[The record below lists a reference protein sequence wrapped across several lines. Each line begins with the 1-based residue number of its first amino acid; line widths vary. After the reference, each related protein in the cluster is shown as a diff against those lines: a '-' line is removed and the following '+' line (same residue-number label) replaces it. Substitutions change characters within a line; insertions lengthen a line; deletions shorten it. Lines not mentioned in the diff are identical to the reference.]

1 MQEFSLFEG
10 AFLMF
15 LQENVR
21 NPWLDMF
28 FTTITKLGN
37 AGWFWIA
44 AGLLLFAMKKHR
56 KEGVSVLVSLLIGFI
71 ITNLLLKNLI
81 ARPRPYTMVE
91 GLSILINEP
100 SDFSFPSGHTCSS
113 VAAALTL
120 LRVSNKKWGIAACIL
135 AVLIA
140 FSRLYIGVHFPS
152 DVLIGAVIGALSSCI
167 AVGLMNKSKNY
178 ERKY

>member
-1 MQEFSLFEG
+1 
-10 AFLMF
+10 MF
-15 LQENVR
+15 LQESIR
-21 NPWLDMF
+21 NPWLDVF

-44 AGLLLFAMKKHR
+44 VGLLLLVMKKHR
-56 KEGVSVLVSLLIGFI
+56 KEGVTVLLSLLIGFI

-81 ARPRPYTMVE
+81 ARPRPYTMIE
-91 GLSILINEP
+91 GLNILISEP

-113 VAAALTL
+113 VAAALAL
-120 LRVSNKKWGIAACIL
+120 FQISDRRLGIPACIL

-152 DVLIGAVIGALSSCI
+152 DVIVGAVIGACSAFI
-167 AVGLMNKSKNY
+167 AVFVIHRLD
-178 ERKY
+178 